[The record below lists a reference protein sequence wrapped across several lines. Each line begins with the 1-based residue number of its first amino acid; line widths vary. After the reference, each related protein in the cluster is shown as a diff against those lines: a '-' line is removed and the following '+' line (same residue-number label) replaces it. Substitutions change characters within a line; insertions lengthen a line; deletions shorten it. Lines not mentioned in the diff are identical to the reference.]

1 MKTSKKRCIS
11 LALAVLMVTVLF
23 AGCGGK
29 GGNAGGK
36 TGDSVT
42 EKLQN
47 VNSYELTLFNSSEGA
62 EMSCTVQ
69 VDVENQTFYM
79 VDESEPFTDG
89 QYSSVYGQGNVVYR
103 QDATRYPLCTDK
115 LYFSES
121 DFNDIIAAQIDGV
134 AGIPGLTALV
144 STFLGFEPK
153 KDGNVYRVEQLTA
166 RQYCDILSI
175 MSGGSADIP
184 LEEVEQGMAQGLTVS
199 AYMKLDDSGTLQE
212 IALEQMGTTVGYRI
226 GKLNQVGTIAV
237 PEYVSDFV
245 WETGAYYVYEENGQK
260 AVYEYSDD
268 GFAFTGFGEYFADE
282 YDIQCYTVKT
292 TVEDMPVLEVRGTN
306 NNGLN
311 ETRVHNL
318 VIPSGIVLNTSA
330 GWENW
335 AAQTTFFFEDS
346 LESASITAYE
356 NDASQLQMY
365 FAGEWSYV
373 DGLPTPN
380 N

>member
-1 MKTSKKRCIS
+1 MKMQTKRIQS
-11 LALAVLMVTVLF
+11 LALAVLMVAALL

-29 GGNAGGK
+29 SGNAG
-36 TGDSVT
+36 TSSVT

-69 VDVENQTFYM
+69 VDVENQTFYV
-79 VDESEPFTDG
+79 VDESMPFTEG
-89 QYSSVYGQGNVVYR
+89 ENTTIYGQGNTVYR
-103 QDATRYPLCTDK
+103 RDANRSPLRTDK
-115 LYFSES
+115 LFFSEK
-121 DFNDIIAAQIDGV
+121 DFNGIIGMQIDGV
-134 AGIPGLTALV
+134 AGLPGLIELSDA
-144 STFLGFEPK
+144 FLEYEPK
-153 KDGNVYRVEQLTA
+153 KDGNTYRVDKLTA
-166 RQYCDILSI
+166 QQYCDFLSL
-175 MSGGSADIP
+175 MSGGSAETP
-184 LEEVEQGMAQGLTVS
+184 VEEVEQAMAQGITVS
-199 AYMKLDDSGTLQE
+199 AYMKLDDSGVLQE

-226 GKLNQVGTIAV
+226 GKLNQVDNIPA
-237 PEYVSDFV
+237 PEYASNFV
-245 WETGAYYVYEENGQK
+245 WESGAYCVYEENGQK
-260 AVYEYSDD
+260 IVYEYADN
-268 GFAFTGFGEYFADE
+268 GFVFTGFGEYFADE

-306 NNGLN
+306 NNGFN

-318 VIPSGIVLNTSA
+318 VIPSGIGLNTSA

>member
-1 MKTSKKRCIS
+1 MKMQTKRIQS
-11 LALAVLMVTVLF
+11 LALAVLMVAALL

-29 GGNAGGK
+29 SGNAG
-36 TGDSVT
+36 TSSVT

-69 VDVENQTFYM
+69 VDVENQTFYV
-79 VDESEPFTDG
+79 VDESMPFTEG
-89 QYSSVYGQGNVVYR
+89 ENTTIYGQGNTVYR
-103 QDATRYPLCTDK
+103 RDANRSPLRTDK
-115 LYFSES
+115 LFFSEK
-121 DFNDIIAAQIDGV
+121 DFNGIIGMQIDGV
-134 AGIPGLTALV
+134 AGLPGLIELSDA
-144 STFLGFEPK
+144 FLEYEPK
-153 KDGNVYRVEQLTA
+153 KDGNTYRVDKLTA
-166 RQYCDILSI
+166 QQYCDFLSL
-175 MSGGSADIP
+175 MSGGSAETP
-184 LEEVEQGMAQGLTVS
+184 VEEVEQAMAQGITVS
-199 AYMKLDDSGTLQE
+199 AYMKLDDSGVLQE
-212 IALEQMGTTVGYRI
+212 IAMEQMGMTVGYRL

-306 NNGLN
+306 NNGFN

-318 VIPSGIVLNTSA
+318 VIPSGIGLNTSA

>member
-1 MKTSKKRCIS
+1 MKMQTKRIQS
-11 LALAVLMVTVLF
+11 LALAVLMVAALL

-29 GGNAGGK
+29 SGNAG
-36 TGDSVT
+36 TSSVT

-69 VDVENQTFYM
+69 VDVENQTFYV
-79 VDESEPFTDG
+79 VDESMPFTEG
-89 QYSSVYGQGNVVYR
+89 ENTTIYGQGNTVYR
-103 QDATRYPLCTDK
+103 RDANRSPLRTDK
-115 LYFSES
+115 LFFSEK
-121 DFNDIIAAQIDGV
+121 DFNGIIGMQIDGV
-134 AGIPGLTALV
+134 AGLPGLIELSDA
-144 STFLGFEPK
+144 FLEYEPK
-153 KDGNVYRVEQLTA
+153 KDGNTYRVDKLTA
-166 RQYCDILSI
+166 QQYCDFLSL

-199 AYMKLDDSGTLQE
+199 AYMKLDDSGVLQE
-212 IALEQMGTTVGYRI
+212 IAMEQMGMTVGYRL

-237 PEYVSDFV
+237 PEYISDFV

-306 NNGLN
+306 NNGFN

-318 VIPSGIVLNTSA
+318 VIPSGIGLNTST

-346 LESASITAYE
+346 QESASITAYE

>member
-1 MKTSKKRCIS
+1 MKMQTKRIQS
-11 LALAVLMVTVLF
+11 LALAVLMVAALL

-29 GGNAGGK
+29 SGNAG
-36 TGDSVT
+36 TSSVT

-69 VDVENQTFYM
+69 VDVENQTFYV
-79 VDESEPFTDG
+79 VDESMPFTEG
-89 QYSSVYGQGNVVYR
+89 ENTTIYGQGNTVYR
-103 QDATRYPLCTDK
+103 RDANRSPLRTDK
-115 LYFSES
+115 LFFSEK
-121 DFNDIIAAQIDGV
+121 DFNGIIGMQIDGV
-134 AGIPGLTALV
+134 AGLPGLIELSDA
-144 STFLGFEPK
+144 FLEYEPK
-153 KDGNVYRVEQLTA
+153 KDGNTYRVDKLTA
-166 RQYCDILSI
+166 QQYCDFLSL
-175 MSGGSADIP
+175 MSGGSAETP
-184 LEEVEQGMAQGLTVS
+184 VEEVEQAMAQGITVS
-199 AYMKLDDSGTLQE
+199 AYMKLDDSGVLQE
-212 IALEQMGTTVGYRI
+212 IAMEQMGMTVGYRL

>member
-23 AGCGGK
+23 AGCGGNS
-29 GGNAGGK
+29 GNAGGK

-42 EKLQN
+42 EKLQSAKN
-47 VNSYELTLFNSSEGA
+47 YELTLFNSSEGV

-69 VDVENQTFYM
+69 VDVENQTFYV
-79 VDESEPFTDG
+79 VDESMPFTEG
-89 QYSSVYGQGNVVYR
+89 ENTTIYGQGNTVYR
-103 QDATRYPLCTDK
+103 RDANRSPLRTDK
-115 LYFSES
+115 LFFSEK
-121 DFNDIIAAQIDGV
+121 DFNGIIGMQIDGV
-134 AGIPGLTALV
+134 AGLPGLIELSDA
-144 STFLGFEPK
+144 FLEYEQK
-153 KDGNVYRVEQLTA
+153 KDGNTYRVDKLTA
-166 RQYCDILSI
+166 QQYCDFLSL
-175 MSGGSADIP
+175 MSGGSAETP
-184 LEEVEQGMAQGLTVS
+184 VEEVEQAMAQGITVS
-199 AYMKLDDSGTLQE
+199 AYMKLDDSGVLQE

-226 GKLNQVGTIAV
+226 GKLNQVDNIPA
-237 PEYVSDFV
+237 PEYASNFV
-245 WETGAYYVYEENGQK
+245 WESGAYCVYEENGQK
-260 AVYEYSDD
+260 IVYEYADN
-268 GFAFTGFGEYFADE
+268 GFVFTGFGEYFADE

-306 NNGLN
+306 NNGFN

-318 VIPSGIVLNTSA
+318 VIPSGIGLNTSA

>member
-23 AGCGGK
+23 AGCGGNS
-29 GGNAGGK
+29 GNAGGK

-42 EKLQN
+42 EKLQSAKN
-47 VNSYELTLFNSSEGA
+47 YELTLFNSSEGV

-69 VDVENQTFYM
+69 VDVENQTFYV
-79 VDESEPFTDG
+79 VDESMPFTEG
-89 QYSSVYGQGNVVYR
+89 ENTTIYGQGNTVYR
-103 QDATRYPLCTDK
+103 RDANRSPLRTDK
-115 LYFSES
+115 LFFSEK
-121 DFNDIIAAQIDGV
+121 DFNGIIGMQIDGV
-134 AGIPGLTALV
+134 AGLPGLIELSDA
-144 STFLGFEPK
+144 FLEYELK
-153 KDGNVYRVEQLTA
+153 KDGNTYRVDKLTA
-166 RQYCDILSI
+166 QQYCDFLSL
-175 MSGGSADIP
+175 MSGGSAETP
-184 LEEVEQGMAQGLTVS
+184 VEEVEQAMAQGITVS
-199 AYMKLDDSGTLQE
+199 AYMKLDDSGVLQE

-226 GKLNQVGTIAV
+226 GKLNQVDNIPA
-237 PEYVSDFV
+237 PEYASNFV
-245 WETGAYYVYEENGQK
+245 WESGAYCVYEENGQK
-260 AVYEYSDD
+260 IVYEYADN
-268 GFAFTGFGEYFADE
+268 GFVFTGFGEYFADE

-306 NNGLN
+306 NNGFN

-318 VIPSGIVLNTSA
+318 VIPSGIGLNTSA

>member
-1 MKTSKKRCIS
+1 MKMQTKRIQS
-11 LALAVLMVTVLF
+11 LALAVLMVAALL

-29 GGNAGGK
+29 SGNAG
-36 TGDSVT
+36 TSSVT

-69 VDVENQTFYM
+69 VDVENQTFYV
-79 VDESEPFTDG
+79 VDESMPFTEG
-89 QYSSVYGQGNVVYR
+89 ENTTIYGQGNTVYR
-103 QDATRYPLCTDK
+103 RDANRSPLRTDK
-115 LYFSES
+115 LFFSEK
-121 DFNDIIAAQIDGV
+121 DFNGIIGMQIDGV
-134 AGIPGLTALV
+134 AGLPGLIELSDA
-144 STFLGFEPK
+144 FLEYEPK
-153 KDGNVYRVEQLTA
+153 KDGNTYRVDKLTA
-166 RQYCDILSI
+166 QQYCDFLSL
-175 MSGGSADIP
+175 MSGGSAETP
-184 LEEVEQGMAQGLTVS
+184 MEEVEQAMAQGITVS
-199 AYMKLDDSGTLQE
+199 AYMKLDDSGVLQE
-212 IALEQMGTTVGYRI
+212 IAMEQMGMTVGYRI

-306 NNGLN
+306 NNGFN

-318 VIPSGIVLNTSA
+318 VIPSGIGLNTST